1 MTQSAAAPSLPRR
14 NPSPLVLERSSELLE
29 RARSVIPGVTLSM
42 MKRPEHFAPGAFPV
56 FLRRGRGALVEDVD
70 GNEYVDFICGL
81 GATSLGHQHPALI
94 EAMRSVLEDGFIHS
108 LPVSLEVTAAELL
121 VDTIPGAEMARF
133 FKTGAD
139 ATSAAVRLAR
149 AITGKER
156 IIAVGYNGW
165 HDHFMFD
172 TPGVPKALGELT
184 RRMPLFT
191 PADEAPLLA
200 AIEEDGQHLAA
211 VLLSVPYNRRLSSE
225 FLQSVRRAC
234 TQQGVLLV
242 FDEIVTGFRLALG
255 GAHQYFGVQADI
267 ACFSKSLAA
276 GMPLS
281 AVVGPREHLQVMDT
295 LQVSTTFGG
304 ELLSLAV
311 CEAALNVYRTTEY
324 IGQLAMLGS
333 ALREG
338 VNAAASA
345 TQAPL
350 RVLGYDSIP
359 LFSFDRDPARHAP
372 LMRSFQAHMAERGVL
387 LRRDL
392 NFINGAHTKEQIE
405 FTVAAAADSL
415 SAMERAGSFGT

>member
-1 MTQSAAAPSLPRR
+1 MTQATAGLPRR
-14 NPSPLVLERSSELLE
+14 NPLPLVLNRSNALLE
-29 RARSVIPGVTLSM
+29 RARAVIPGVTLSM

-56 FLRRGRGALVEDVD
+56 FLNGGRGALVEDVD
-70 GNEYVDFICGL
+70 GNEFIDFVCGL
-81 GATSLGHQHPALI
+81 GATSLGHQHPALL
-94 EAMRSVLEDGFIHS
+94 EAMRSVLERGFIHS
-108 LPVSLEVTAAELL
+108 LPVSLEVSAAELL

-172 TPGVPKALGELT
+172 SPGVPKALAALT

-200 AIEEDGQHLAA
+200 AIEQDGVDLAA
-211 VLLSVPYNRRLSSE
+211 LLLSVPYNRSLSKE
-225 FLQSVRRAC
+225 FLERVRRAC

-255 GAHQYFGVQADI
+255 GAHQHFGIQADI

-281 AVVGPREHLQVMDT
+281 AVVGPREHLKVMDT

-311 CEAALNVYRTTEY
+311 CEAALNVYRSTDY
-324 IGQLAMLGS
+324 IEQIAALGS
-333 ALREG
+333 ALCSG
-338 VNAAASA
+338 VNAASSA
-345 TQAPL
+345 ANAPL

-359 LFSFDRDPARHAP
+359 LFAFDRDPARHGP
-372 LMRSFQAHMAERGVL
+372 LMRQFQAQMAERGVL

-392 NFINGAHTKEQIE
+392 NFINGAHTKEQID
-405 FTVAAAADSL
+405 FTVAASAESLAA
-415 SAMERAGSFGT
+415 MRRAGAFES